1 MNFKDYTRDEF
12 LEEHL
17 EDCPED
23 VGLPMLPVCEAGD
36 DEEQCKKCWEQA
48 IKDVEFKNP
57 VEVFEEHNI
66 QLLDELRIAEEQY
79 KMLKEGRDKLKD
91 DLLKQMEMYG
101 VNKFENDKFSI
112 SYVKGST
119 GTTFDST
126 KFKKDYPDIFKDYS
140 KPSVRSA
147 SIRFKVK

>member
-1 MNFKDYTRDEF
+1 MSFKDYTRNEF

-17 EDCPED
+17 DDCPED
-23 VGLPMLPVCEAGD
+23 VELPILPICQEGE
-36 DEEQCKKCWEQA
+36 DEEECKRCWENA

-57 VEVFEEHNI
+57 VEVFAEHNI

-119 GTTFDST
+119 GSKFNST
-126 KFKKDYPDIFKDYS
+126 KFKKDYPDIYNDYCE
-140 KPSVRSA
+140 PSVRAA

>member
-1 MNFKDYTRDEF
+1 
-12 LEEHL
+12 
-17 EDCPED
+17 
-23 VGLPMLPVCEAGD
+23 MLNL
-36 DEEQCKKCWEQA
+36 
-48 IKDVEFKNP
+48 KNP
-57 VEVFEEHNI
+57 VEVFAEHNI

-119 GTTFDST
+119 GSKFNST
-126 KFKKDYPDIFKDYS
+126 KFKKDYPDIYKDYCE
-140 KPSVRSA
+140 PSVRVA

>member
-1 MNFKDYTRDEF
+1 MYKCCRWCNNFSDGKCNSESF
-12 LEEHL
+12 I
-17 EDCPED
+17 
-23 VGLPMLPVCEAGD
+23 D
-36 DEEQCKKCWEQA
+36 DEEQCKKCWENA

-57 VEVFEEHNI
+57 VEVFAEHNI

-140 KPSVRSA
+140 KPSVRAA

>member
-1 MNFKDYTRDEF
+1 MNFKEYTRNEF

-23 VGLPMLPVCEAGD
+23 VNLPMLPICENGD
-36 DEEQCKKCWEQA
+36 DEEQCKKCWENA
-48 IKDVEFKNP
+48 IKGIEFKNP
-57 VEVFEEHNI
+57 VEVFAQNNI

-79 KMLKEGRDKLKD
+79 KMLKEGRDSLKEQI
-91 DLLKQMEMYG
+91 LKQMEIYG
-101 VNKFENDKFSI
+101 VNKFEDDKFSV

-119 GTTFDST
+119 GSTFDSA
-126 KFKKDYPDIFKDYS
+126 KFKKNYPDIFKEYS
-140 KPSVRSA
+140 KPSVRAA

>member
-1 MNFKDYTRDEF
+1 MNFKDYTRNEF

-17 EDCPED
+17 EDCPGD
-23 VGLPMLPVCEAGD
+23 LDLPMLPICQEGA
-36 DEEQCKKCWEQA
+36 DEEECNRCWEYA
-48 IKDVEFKNP
+48 IKDVEFKNS
-57 VEVFEEHNI
+57 VEVFAEHNI

-91 DLLKQMEMYG
+91 DLLKQMEIYG

-140 KPSVRSA
+140 KSSVRAA